1 VTSCAKA
8 LQLWAEKND
17 GKDANGEEHVSLIGM
32 IPPIQKMD
40 SALNNLAA
48 CKKLSLSTNS
58 IDKMI
63 SLPGLKNLEILSLGR
78 NQIKKI
84 QGLEEVGGT
93 LRELWISYN
102 HIATLDGLHPCVKLQ
117 ILFMSNNKVKA
128 FDEINKLS
136 VLPELCNVLFLGN
149 PMYDG
154 LSKKQAAPEVL
165 KRLPGLKTLDGEM
178 CLGHEEDE
186 VMTGVRDKLNDRFQ
200 GVENALDTLGLDIAA
215 PLNLQ
220 QFVEHFA
227 KLDVTKDEAEHIFD
241 VVDDANGKTGTIT
254 LEHVADTFANL

>member
-1 VTSCAKA
+1 
-8 LQLWAEKND
+8 
-17 GKDANGEEHVSLIGM
+17 
-32 IPPIQKMD
+32 MD
-40 SALNNLAA
+40 SSLNNLTA

-84 QGLEEVGGT
+84 QG
-93 LRELWISYN
+93 
-102 HIATLDGLHPCVKLQ
+102 
-117 ILFMSNNKVKA
+117 
-128 FDEINKLS
+128 
-136 VLPELCNVLFLGN
+136 
-149 PMYDG
+149 
-154 LSKKQAAPEVL
+154 
-165 KRLPGLKTLDGEM
+165 
-178 CLGHEEDE
+178 HEEDE
-186 VMTGVRDKLNDRFQ
+186 VMTGVRDKLNDRFS

-227 KLDVTKDEAEHIFD
+227 KLDVSKDEAEHIFD
-241 VVDDANGKTGTIT
+241 VVDDANGKTGTIP